1 VPSQTVP
8 ALITVAIIAVIFA
21 LMVRSWRLRAK
32 KHAHLGEMPPVINNL
47 IAIDQFTGLY
57 LATTPTGSPLERITV
72 GGLGFRAR
80 TTLMVATEGMYFEIP
95 GDSSKFIPADLI
107 RSVGSASWTI
117 DRGMS
122 PDGLSVISWTL
133 GDTDVDSYFRL
144 DDPAGFLVAAEH
156 VEKTGTQK

>member
-21 LMVRSWRLRAK
+21 LMARSWRLRERRQGAFGTVPLVSDDFVVS
-32 KHAHLGEMPPVINNL
+32 AEF
-47 IAIDQFTGLY
+47 AGLY
-57 LATTPTGSPLERITV
+57 LATTRTGDPLDRVTV
-72 GGLGFRAR
+72 DGLGFRSR
-80 TTLMVATEGMYFEIP
+80 TSLAVGDGGMSFDIP
-95 GDSSKFIPADLI
+95 GQLDKFIPADLI